1 MCTGKY
7 QAISFIWYNMV
18 TLCRQIMGKQW
29 PREPRHTD
37 GVAVLAGGILK
48 KLISDYTD
56 YIQDELKA
64 KFSLAK
70 FLNNC
75 GLKSVPELEVDLAE
89 AVKKGKAMSIM
100 KERDKAEVTE
110 LELLPSDR
118 PAETTIV
125 ILKRFLCFEVD
136 DMDDVEEEGINE
148 DDYFESAGMVVS
160 VEEKVVIKPG
170 FINPVKMKIVTNS
183 EEVIDTSD
191 RDSMAAFLQRGFRG
205 WTLVS
210 KNEVFGGP
218 ADAVIVKEEGEE
230 GVKQKRVLQ
239 AKRCGIARQILQVS
253 RELRPVEGMEGKSKE
268 ELLVTVKVLNPTDV
282 DLVVD
287 VGDEVALAKL
297 EKGANPEKP
306 DMKTYSQIK
315 AEAEDEAK
323 KKEEEELEKEEVA
336 RAEERRKRKK
346 RKDRRRRE
354 EERKS
359 GKGSS
364 SGRGEEGRKSLDMD
378 ELDFE
383 PVASDESFDEENIS
397 SEEDELLTATR
408 SPTTSLS
415 EEEEDE
421 IVVEK
426 EVVVDQQGSGKE
438 KGKSEGSSEARSRT
452 RSRSRERTRRK
463 SPSRRRSRSR
473 NRSRSRERNER
484 RGSKQ
489 GSPDKRAVE
498 SRERNSREST
508 RGSKESGSRS
518 RESDKDT
525 REEELE
531 RGKTETDKCNT
542 FLAAE
547 HPDTFIV
554 EVKDNLKTVPVCGE
568 ALVTGELNLGGRQIN
583 VADLHWKSGTVTL
596 DFSKEIFPQLYPGSN
611 RERQDSS
618 FATMQKQVKVKEE
631 PKIIDVV
638 EDKAVVHLRV
648 RNITTKDV
656 FLCRGVALALFTL
669 SPNQPSPSATL
680 ASKKVDQGEPLPP
693 GEEAPPKPLPA
704 VVPHLSA
711 QPQQHSPHQELL
723 EPPAVPTTEELLG
736 WSVKRL
742 KACLHQAQ
750 LHQYGLKADLVSR
763 LHNFFSQS
771 PGRVTE
777 MLEVAAQQGQ
787 VANNVPLQ
795 VTEKVHP
802 VNYEQLLSQ
811 SSHPAEPG
819 VKLTPDG
826 QYTSNGQPVD
836 VLVGAG
842 RDTGPNLQVGPDGQ
856 YYKDGQVV
864 PVLGKSS
871 NNPLN
876 SSVDSSSSMGTV
888 LGVSEISDKEKISN
902 EAKERVMKKIGE
914 IRMYDKKIENRDIEF
929 FPSGMSIKLMEEVM
943 VEAKER
949 KIIAISMEELD
960 LFASELAGRK
970 ILVKERMNSKRLLTV
985 HRQVAECQV
994 VDRKSRVEVLVEN
1007 TKDRAVVIKPSE
1019 KYKLIRVHVE
1029 KQIND
1034 LDYQF
1039 AIPEDDDFI
1048 EDSDEYF
1055 EKEVV
1060 DALTTTDIVLKP
1072 KTYHT
1077 ELCVAKLD
1085 LDYGSDPLVQVEKTK
1100 TSTMKIGMR
1109 RMILVPRVVTY
1120 IKMENGEGRLYVK
1133 LYNASKSIMRIS
1145 AKTPIAGLRIQKPGV
1160 VGSSGMKVEVD
1171 KRRKGVGEVQVTD
1184 RYLQLKE
1191 EELVVLTW
1199 REGEQRWP
1207 TLARLNIRKGTTK
1220 VAIGESAGLLD
1231 MNRSHITLFNHQ
1243 PSPN

>member
-1 MCTGKY
+1 
-7 QAISFIWYNMV
+7 
-18 TLCRQIMGKQW
+18 MGKQW

-37 GVAVLAGGILK
+37 GVAVLSGGILK

-64 KFSLAK
+64 KFSLTK

-75 GLKSVPELEVDLAE
+75 GLRSVPELELDLAE

-148 DDYFESAGMVVS
+148 DDYFESEGLAVT
-160 VEEKVVIKPG
+160 VEERVVIKPG
-170 FINPVKMKIVTNS
+170 FINPVKMKIVINS
-183 EEVIDTSD
+183 EEIIDTSD

-210 KNEVFGGP
+210 KNEIFGGP
-218 ADAVIVKEEGEE
+218 ADAVVVKEEGEE

-239 AKRCGIARQILQVS
+239 AKRCGITRQILQVS

-323 KKEEEELEKEEVA
+323 KKEEEELEKEEAA
-336 RAEERRKRKK
+336 RAEERRRRKK

-359 GKGSS
+359 GKDTS
-364 SGRGEEGRKSLDMD
+364 SGRGDEGGRTSLDMD

-415 EEEEDE
+415 EEEEEDE

-438 KGKSEGSSEARSRT
+438 REKSGVISESRSQTRSKSRERRGKSPPRRVGSRD
-452 RSRSRERTRRK
+452 RSRSI
-463 SPSRRRSRSR
+463 
-473 NRSRSRERNER
+473 ERNGR
-484 RGSKQ
+484 RDGSRKR
-489 GSPDKRAVE
+489 SPDQRE
-498 SRERNSREST
+498 SRERSSRENSR
-508 RGSKESGSRS
+508 GNKESASRS
-518 RESDKDT
+518 QETEKDT
-525 REEELE
+525 RKELE
-531 RGKTETDKCNT
+531 RTTMVGTHKCNSV
-542 FLAAE
+542 LAAE

-554 EVKDNLKTVPVCGE
+554 QVKDNLKTVKMGGE
-568 ALVTGELNLGGRQIN
+568 ALVTAELALGGRQIN
-583 VADLHWKSGTVTL
+583 VGDLHWKSGSVTL
-596 DFSKEIFPQLYPGSN
+596 DFTEQMFPQLFPCPN
-611 RERQDSS
+611 NPERQDSA
-618 FATMQKQVKVKEE
+618 FAIMQKQIKVKEE
-631 PKIIDVV
+631 KKIIEVV
-638 EDKAVVHLRV
+638 GDSAVLHLRV
-648 RNITTKDV
+648 RNITAKDV
-656 FLCRGVALALFTL
+656 FLCRGVTLALFTL
-669 SPNQPSPSATL
+669 SPNQPSTL
-680 ASKKVDQGEPLPP
+680 VTSGSKEVNQGEPLPP
-693 GEEAPPKPLPA
+693 GEEALPKPLPA
-704 VVPHLSA
+704 VAPHISSL
-711 QPQQHSPHQELL
+711 PQLTLRQEPL

-742 KACLHQAQ
+742 KACLAQAQ

-771 PGRVTE
+771 PSRVGE
-777 MLEVAAQQGQ
+777 MLEVATQQGQ
-787 VANNVPLQ
+787 VVNNIPQ
-795 VTEKVHP
+795 VADKVEP
-802 VNYEQLLSQ
+802 TNYEQLLSQ
-811 SSHPAEPG
+811 SPQPAAGP
-819 VKLTPDG
+819 KLQCTPDG
-826 QYTSNGQPVD
+826 QYFSNGQPVD
-836 VLVGAG
+836 VLGGVG
-842 RDTGPNLQVGPDGQ
+842 RDTGPSLQVGPDGL

-876 SSVDSSSSMGTV
+876 SSIDSSSSMGTV

-929 FPSGMSIKLMEEVM
+929 FPSGMSIKLMEEVT

-949 KIIAISMEELD
+949 KIITIGLAELD

-970 ILVKERMNSKRLLTV
+970 ILVKERMNSKRSLTV

-994 VDRKSRVEVLVEN
+994 VDRKSKVEVLVEN

-1109 RMILVPRVVTY
+1109 RMILVPKVVTF
-1120 IKMENGEGRLYVK
+1120 IKMENGEGRLSVK

-1171 KRRKGVGEVQVTD
+1171 KRRRGVGEVQVTD

-1191 EELVVLTW
+1191 DELVVLTW
-1199 REGEQRWP
+1199 HEGEQRWP
-1207 TLARLNIRKGTTK
+1207 TFARLNIRKGTTR

-1231 MNRSHITLFNHQ
+1231 MNRKYSLPSVVCPTHTCLFRFKNFRL
-1243 PSPN
+1243 